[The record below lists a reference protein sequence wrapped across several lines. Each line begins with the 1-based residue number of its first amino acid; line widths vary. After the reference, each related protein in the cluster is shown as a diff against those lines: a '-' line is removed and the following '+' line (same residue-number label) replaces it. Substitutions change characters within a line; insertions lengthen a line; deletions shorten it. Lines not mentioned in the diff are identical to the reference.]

1 MKKQGLNFS
10 QSAFVEMNKK
20 LSTEV
25 EAGDVIHIEFGTGSV
40 TVRVLAT
47 PETVR
52 KEEAETLY
60 EVIE

>member
-25 EAGDVIHIEFGTGSV
+25 EAG
-40 TVRVLAT
+40 
-47 PETVR
+47 
-52 KEEAETLY
+52 EEAAMLLNQWPSLS
-60 EVIE
+60 VVGVWSACPKRPNQAWFS